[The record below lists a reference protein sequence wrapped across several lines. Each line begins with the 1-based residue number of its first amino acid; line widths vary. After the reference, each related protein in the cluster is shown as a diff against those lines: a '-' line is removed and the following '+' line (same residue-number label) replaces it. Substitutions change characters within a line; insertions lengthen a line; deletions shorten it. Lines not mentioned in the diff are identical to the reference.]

1 MRTTTIPRPVVT
13 EDAPTHPRP
22 PYLEVLAPAFVAELW
37 DLCDQMAASDTSSS
51 SSG

>member
-13 EDAPTHPRP
+13 EDDPK
-22 PYLEVLAPAFVAELW
+22 PYLDETAPALVAELW